1 MTDRGAVEQIQ
12 HRQAVYSGDF
22 LNGINIGTQR
32 LLGRFGAISV
42 GIGFCTARCWS
53 NNNDRYVGIFCAQPF
68 VKRVAG
74 TAECIGRKISDFSEW
89 RKAVAKIICSAEN
102 NYCVSM
108 VIHLMKAPA
117 KIQVVAG
124 VVRSLHLVGDACSAN
139 AIVACMG
146 QTIVAAQNFYIA
158 FVWGRCPCAFGDT
171 IS

>member
-1 MTDRGAVEQIQ
+1 MWG
-12 HRQAVYSGDF
+12 Y
-22 LNGINIGTQR
+22 
-32 LLGRFGAISV
+32 
-42 GIGFCTARCWS
+42 
-53 NNNDRYVGIFCAQPF
+53 FCAQPF

-124 VVRSLHLVGDACSAN
+124 LSEACIWWAMR
-139 AIVACMG
+139 VPLM
-146 QTIVAAQNFYIA
+146 
-158 FVWGRCPCAFGDT
+158 P
-171 IS
+171 